1 MDVIPLRNCQSQKVE
16 KVNKGAKMENLND
29 ILNGYF
35 ERKEY
40 RASILAAVKNN
51 IPIML
56 VNNTADRESCEKLR
70 QVLRA
75 NGVVVVPET
84 VQDFREYNT
93 VYLRVDINSN

>member
-1 MDVIPLRNCQSQKVE
+1 
-16 KVNKGAKMENLND
+16 MENLND

-40 RASILAAVKNN
+40 RASILSAIKNN

-70 QVLRA
+70 QALKT
-75 NGVVVVPET
+75 NGAILIPET
-84 VQDFREYNT
+84 VGEFREYNT
-93 VYLRVDINSN
+93 VYLKVDINSKQFQSLNGL

>member
-1 MDVIPLRNCQSQKVE
+1 ME
-16 KVNKGAKMENLND
+16 KTLGE
-29 ILNGYF
+29 ILKDYF
-35 ERKEY
+35 EREEY
-40 RASILAAVKNN
+40 RASILAAVKND

-70 QVLRA
+70 QALRA

-93 VYLRVDINSN
+93 VYLRVDINSNQKGA